1 MTLDLGIIR
10 RQRYVSNVTA
20 ANITTST
27 YAQGGTITSY
37 TYSGTTYIAHIFT
50 VSGIFTVTS
59 DIYPLEFIAVAGG
72 GGGGNNAGTNAGGGG
87 GGGGIV
93 TNGVLN
99 TINRV
104 FPSAAYIAATT
115 ATVANIVG
123 GWVGDSVFSDF
134 NGSGAFHFFWR
145 AIQQTAGG
153 ARTSIIPEIGAYN

>member
-87 GGGGIV
+87 GGGGVKKRLGELITHRFAEAREKRHSWAANPVRLEEVRRMGAERARKTARIV
-93 TNGVLN
+93 L
-99 TINRV
+99 
-104 FPSAAYIAATT
+104 
-115 ATVANIVG
+115 
-123 GWVGDSVFSDF
+123 D
-134 NGSGAFHFFWR
+134 R
-145 AIQQTAGG
+145 ARNACGLG
-153 ARTSIIPEIGAYN
+153 